1 MFSMPYIH
9 TYIIYRSTERCM
21 YMYIQIH
28 IYVCLLK
35 ILWDLYRIRNN
46 VIILHLIPTQG
57 RLLLTDFT
65 VNRAETEIVKE
76 IVGKLT
82 HLHRAFRVSKSFP
95 VSPLIRIIDQ
105 NNHESISYLLHIY
118 LYFHFTWSQER
129 GTFSKRISP
138 ISVLIHSPDEP
149 NAAPLWVS
157 HPVCPEDLTFLFH
170 GDCNTLS
177 TRCQRLCHPHFSTAS
192 LCDLGVS
199 LSSEPPCLTYTQA
212 GLRKAT
218 LQGCRDQMGQHL

>member
-1 MFSMPYIH
+1 MYVYVH
-9 TYIIYRSTERCM
+9 TNT
-21 YMYIQIH
+21 H
-28 IYVCLLK
+28 ICLLK

-65 VNRAETEIVKE
+65 VNRTETEIVKE

-82 HLHRAFRVSKSFP
+82 HLYRAFRVSKCFP
-95 VSPLIRIIDQ
+95 VFPLIRIINQ
-105 NNHESISYLLHIY
+105 NNHESISYLLYIY
-118 LYFHFTWSQER
+118 LYFHFTWHQER
-129 GTFSKRISP
+129 GSFSKRIYS

-149 NAAPLWVS
+149 NAAPPWVS
-157 HPVCPEDLTFLFH
+157 LPACPEDLTVLFH
-170 GDCNTLS
+170 GDCIPLS
-177 TRCQRLCHPHFSTAS
+177 TRCQRLCHPDFSTAS

-199 LSSEPPCLTYTQA
+199 LSSEPPCLTYAQA

-218 LQGCRDQMGQHL
+218 LQGCRDQMGQHLYPPPPESAR